1 MMPHGWRAAAR
12 AGTVDVMSAVI
23 DGDPMFTG
31 DAVGGW
37 LQLPSPAVAEVMGAV
52 GFDVICVD
60 TQHGLIGDDTVLGM
74 LQALTASGT
83 RSLVR
88 VPGHGAEPIGRAL
101 DRGADGVI
109 VPLVDTAEQA
119 AAAVAACRYPP
130 DGGIRS
136 FGPVRPSWLG
146 RDPLAPGRCVVMVET
161 VAAVADLEDILSVEG
176 VDAVFVGPSDL
187 ALAHGFP
194 LAAQDPGGPRSE
206 EYGDLVRGITGRCA
220 AAGVPVGAY
229 CDSPAHVRRFRELGC
244 TFAMLAAEHAILRAA
259 AAEAL
264 GASRP

>member
-1 MMPHGWRAAAR
+1 
-12 AGTVDVMSAVI
+12 MSARTP
-23 DGDPMFTG
+23 DPMFTG

-37 LQLPSPAVAEVMGAV
+37 LQLPSPAVAEVIGTV
-52 GFDVICVD
+52 GFDSVCVD

-74 LQALTASGT
+74 LAALTASGT

-88 VPGHGAEPIGRAL
+88 VPQHGAEPIGRAL
-101 DRGADGVI
+101 DRGADAVI

-130 DGGIRS
+130 DGNRS

-146 RDPLAPGRCVVMVET
+146 RDPLSSGRCVVMVET
-161 VAAVADLEDILSVEG
+161 VAAVANLDEILGVDG

-194 LAAQDPGGPRSE
+194 LRAQAPDGPRAD
-206 EYGDLVRGITGRCA
+206 EYADLVRGIFDRCA
-220 AAGVPVGAY
+220 AAGVPAGIY
-229 CDSPAHVRRFRELGC
+229 CDSPEHVHRFRGLGATY
-244 TFAMLAAEHAILRAA
+244 TFLGAEHALLRAA
-259 AAEAL
+259 ASSAL
-264 GASRP
+264 AASRA

>member
-1 MMPHGWRAAAR
+1 MTPVAS
-12 AGTVDVMSAVI
+12 TP
-23 DGDPMFTG
+23 DPMFTA

-37 LQLPSPAVAEVMGAV
+37 LQLPSPAVAEVVGSV
-52 GFDVICVD
+52 GFDVVCVD
-60 TQHGLIGDDTVLGM
+60 TQHGLIGDDTTLGM
-74 LQALTASGT
+74 LQALTATGT

-130 DGGIRS
+130 DGHRS

-146 RDPLAPGRCVVMVET
+146 RDLLAGGRCVVMVET
-161 VAAVADLEDILSVEG
+161 VAAVANLAEILAVDG
-176 VDAVFVGPSDL
+176 LDAVFIGPSDL

-194 LAAQDPGGPRSE
+194 LSAQDPDGPRAD
-206 EYGDLVRGITGRCA
+206 EYGELVGGITGRCA
-220 AAGVPVGAY
+220 AAGVPVGIY
-229 CDSPAHVRRFRELGC
+229 CNSPAHARRFRELGC
-244 TFAMLAAEHAILRAA
+244 TFTMLGAEQAILRAA
-259 AAEAL
+259 LAEQLARARA
-264 GASRP
+264 G

>member
-1 MMPHGWRAAAR
+1 MWRPAR
-12 AGTVDVMSAVI
+12 VAGTVGTMSAAI
-23 DGDPMFTG
+23 DGDPMFTA

-37 LQLPSPAVAEVMGAV
+37 LQLPSAAVAEVMGSV
-52 GFDVICVD
+52 GFDVLCVD
-60 TQHGLIGDDTVLGM
+60 TQHGLIGDDVLLGM

-130 DGGIRS
+130 DGGVRS

-161 VAAVADLEDILSVEG
+161 ATAVANLDAILGVEG

-187 ALAHGFP
+187 ALAHGLP
-194 LAAQDPGGPRSE
+194 LAAQHEDGPGSAGYTE
-206 EYGDLVRGITGRCA
+206 LLGEVFGRCA
-220 AAGVPVGAY
+220 AAGVPAGIY
-229 CDSPAHVRRFRELGC
+229 CDSPEHVQRFRRLGA
-244 TFAMLAAEHAILRAA
+244 TFTFLAAEHGLLRAA
-259 AAEAL
+259 ATDAL
-264 GASRP
+264 AASRP